1 MSVIVRAS
9 ALENFRLTNRREDV
23 RKLLTAGALS
33 LIVVALALTVTACGS
48 KKKSSSTSANGGKIE
63 VCALLPDTKSSV
75 RYTLFDAPLLTK
87 AFKDASVAGSVLN
100 AQGDTQTQITQGQQ
114 CITNGA
120 KVILVDGIDS
130 GTAASIE
137 KSAKSAGVK
146 TIDYDRLTLG
156 GSASYYVSFNNV
168 TVGKLQATA
177 LVAAMRAKGLIGAG
191 KKPVVAELDG
201 APTDNNATLFAQ
213 GAHTVLDPLFASGAI
228 AKGPKQAV
236 PGWDNQK
243 ALTIFEQMLTSRGNK
258 IDAVLAAN
266 DGLGNAVITAL
277 KNHKLSPIPVTG
289 QDATPQGV
297 QNIISGWQS
306 MTVYKAVPLEAN
318 AAAAAAIAIIKGT
331 AVKTNGTTED
341 TVAKRSVPSILET
354 PTTINKANYQILFKD
369 RFIKKSEVCVGAFAK
384 DCKTFTSPY

>member
-1 MSVIVRAS
+1 M
-9 ALENFRLTNRREDV
+9 
-23 RKLLTAGALS
+23 RKLLTAGALT
-33 LIVVALALTVTACGS
+33 LITVVLAMTVTACGS
-48 KKKSSSTSANGGKIE
+48 KKKTSSTSASGGKIE

-87 AFKDASVAGSVLN
+87 AFKNAGVAGSVLN

-120 KVILVDGIDS
+120 KVILVDGLDS
-130 GTAASIE
+130 GTASAVE
-137 KSAKSAGVK
+137 KAAKTAGVK

-168 TVGKLQATA
+168 TVGKLQAEA
-177 LVAAMRAKGLIGAG
+177 LVAAMQAKGIMGAG

-213 GAHTVLDPLFASGAI
+213 GAHTVLDPLFANGSI
-228 AKGPKQAV
+228 VKGPVQAV

-243 ALTIFEQMLTSRGNK
+243 ALTIFEQMLTKTGNK

-277 KNHKLSPIPVTG
+277 KSHKLNPIPVTG

-318 AAAAAAIAIIKGT
+318 AAAAAAIDIIKGNKV
-331 AVKTNGTTED
+331 ATNGTTQD

-354 PTTINKANYQILFKD
+354 PQTINKANYQILFKAG
-369 RFIKKSEVCVGAFAK
+369 FIKKSEVCVGAFAK

>member
-1 MSVIVRAS
+1 MR
-9 ALENFRLTNRREDV
+9 RL
-23 RKLLTAGALS
+23 LIAGALS
-33 LIVVALALTVTACGS
+33 LTAVVLAIAVTACGS
-48 KKKSSSTSANGGKIE
+48 SKKSSSTSASGGNAD

-75 RYTLFDAPLLTK
+75 RYQLFDEPLLK
-87 AFKDASVAGSVLN
+87 AAFDAAGISGQVLN
-100 AQGDTQTQITQGQQ
+100 AQGDTQQQ
-114 CITNGA
+114 KTDGDTCLTNGA

-130 GTAASIE
+130 ATAASIE
-137 KSAKSAGVK
+137 DAAAAKGVK

-156 GSASYYVSFNNV
+156 GKASYYVSFNNV
-168 TVGKLQATA
+168 TVGKLQGKA
-177 LVAAMRAKGLIGAG
+177 LVAAMKAKGLIGAG

-213 GAHTVLDPLFASGAI
+213 GAHTVLDPLFKKGTI
-228 AKGPKQAV
+228 KKGPKQAV

-243 ALTIFEQMLTSRGNK
+243 ALTIFEQMLTKTGNK

-277 KNHKLSPIPVTG
+277 KSHKLEARPVTG

-306 MTVYKAVPLEAN
+306 MTVYKAVPLEAK

-331 AVKTNGTTED
+331 KVATNGTTHD
-341 TVAKRSVPSILET
+341 SVGNRDVPSILAT
-354 PTTINKANYQILFKD
+354 PTTVNKANYKVLFTDK
-369 RFIKKSEVCVGAFAK
+369 FLKKSEVCVGKYAK
-384 DCKTFTSPY
+384 YCKTYKKPY